1 MRQRWYLCLCA
12 VVGVLMV
19 AACGGDPEPSEQN
32 NNPVILLDENN
43 ATQGNNTTAN
53 NTVANNTAP
62 NSEEKVNAFGQF
74 DDCPVEARPVYVI
87 DGDSYML
94 SSFQP
99 DTREFNDV
107 GLIRCPSQD
116 PQATPFSMSV
126 DRDAQAWV
134 LFTSGEIFLVN
145 TTNAECLSTR
155 FQPNNGFAL
164 FGMGFVLDSPESDR
178 DVLYIAGG
186 DSGDLSEGSAGLG
199 RVNFAETNYSPIAS
213 LQGWP
218 ELTGTALGELWGFF
232 PATQPP
238 RVAQIDRVT
247 GEEKTTF
254 PVSGIDGEPNA
265 WAFAFWGGN
274 FYLFYKSRT
283 DPSTR
288 IFELNGKTGNVDEI
302 ISDSGRYIVGAG
314 VSTCAPTQQM

>member
-1 MRQRWYLCLCA
+1 MQKRWNLVLCLAVCA
-12 VVGVLMV
+12 TWV
-19 AACGGDPEPSEQN
+19 ACGNEPEPAGAN
-32 NNPVILLDENN
+32 NETPIIILDENN
-43 ATQGNNTTAN
+43 ATTGANATTGNTS
-53 NTVANNTAP
+53 P

-99 DTREFNDV
+99 DTREFKDV
-107 GLIRCPSQD
+107 GLIRCPSQVNGS
-116 PQATPFSMSV
+116 TPFSMSV

-134 LFTSGEIFLVN
+134 LYSSGEIFLVN
-145 TTNAECLSTR
+145 TTNAECLSTQFR
-155 FQPNNGFAL
+155 PNNGFTV
-164 FGMGFVLDSPESDR
+164 FGMGFVLDSPLSDR

-186 DSGDLSEGSAGLG
+186 DTSGISEGAANLG
-199 RVNFAETNYSPIAS
+199 SVNFAETNYAPIAG

-247 GEEKTTF
+247 GEEKTVF
-254 PVSGIDGEPNA
+254 PVSGIDGDPNA

-274 FYLFYKSRT
+274 FYLFYKSQT

-288 IFELNGKTGNVDEI
+288 VFELDGKTGNVEEI
-302 ISDSGRYIVGAG
+302 MPDTGRYIVGAG

>member
-1 MRQRWYLCLCA
+1 
-12 VVGVLMV
+12 
-19 AACGGDPEPSEQN
+19 
-32 NNPVILLDENN
+32 
-43 ATQGNNTTAN
+43 
-53 NTVANNTAP
+53 
-62 NSEEKVNAFGQF
+62 
-74 DDCPVEARPVYVI
+74 
-87 DGDSYML
+87 ML

-99 DTREFNDV
+99 DTREFKDV
-107 GLIRCPSQD
+107 GLIRCPSQVNGS
-116 PQATPFSMSV
+116 TPFSMSV

-134 LFTSGEIFLVN
+134 LYSSGEIFLVN
-145 TTNAECLSTR
+145 TTNAECLSTQFR
-155 FQPNNGFAL
+155 PNNGFTV
-164 FGMGFVLDSPESDR
+164 FGMGFVLDSPLSDR

-186 DSGDLSEGSAGLG
+186 DTSGISEGAANLG
-199 RVNFAETNYSPIAS
+199 SVNFAETNYAPIAG

-247 GEEKTTF
+247 GEEKTVF
-254 PVSGIDGEPNA
+254 PVSGIDGDPNA

-274 FYLFYKSRT
+274 FYLFYKSQT

-288 IFELNGKTGNVDEI
+288 VFELDGKTGNVEEI
-302 ISDSGRYIVGAG
+302 MPDTGRYIVGAG